1 MSWFEVKTLRESVHC
16 GDIPLLLLY
25 ARQAGAGFGVRAGGD
40 IKLLPS
46 VYYSM
51 QQLMSVAR
59 ECPVCCHT
67 YQYVC
72 RDDIVFCRCRGTR
85 DDVVSLFCVR
95 FPVYFWEAGWIV
107 QFVDWLTGV
116 YVSESDVKCYNGV
129 GVIVRENLRTCMCL
143 PVYMICQIFMCSTH
157 GL

>member
-1 MSWFEVKTLRESVHC
+1 M
-16 GDIPLLLLY
+16 
-25 ARQAGAGFGVRAGGD
+25 
-40 IKLLPS
+40 
-46 VYYSM
+46 
-51 QQLMSVAR
+51 
-59 ECPVCCHT
+59 
-67 YQYVC
+67 
-72 RDDIVFCRCRGTR
+72 
-85 DDVVSLFCVR
+85 SLFCVR
-95 FPVYFWEAGWIV
+95 FSVYFWEAGWIV